1 MKNRPI
7 KHWSRSLIPILRSP
21 RSPLSHDRK
30 AVRQNVQRER
40 VLSWVPHPPVL
51 RVRLLIYA
59 RVPTSLHPVWAVALS
74 SNAVA
79 EIFPFRHYAL
89 ASSEASRSRS
99 IRKSCHPERSFFFG
113 SSTENV
119 FANVRPE
126 LDKSIRSHPAQNSGD
141 HPQ

>member
-7 KHWSRSLIPILRSP
+7 KHWFRSLIPIHPSLRSP
-21 RSPLSHDRK
+21 QSHDRK

-59 RVPTSLHPVWAVALS
+59 RVPTSLHPVSAVALS

-79 EIFPFRHYAL
+79 GIFPFRHDAL
-89 ASSEASRSRS
+89 AR
-99 IRKSCHPERSFFFG
+99 I
-113 SSTENV
+113 ENV
-119 FANVRPE
+119 VIPSAHSSSV
-126 LDKSIRSHPAQNSGD
+126 A
-141 HPQ
+141 